1 MMIYHRYISR
11 EIFASSALVTVAFV
25 ALFGFFDLIAELRD
39 VGKQGYEY
47 RHAAFFV
54 LLTLPGRAYEL
65 LPIGVLIGSL
75 SALTQFAKSSEM
87 TVFRASGLS
96 TWQLQAT
103 LLRVGLVF
111 MVLTALFGEVI
122 APPADQAAQQFKL
135 QARSNMAARE
145 FRSGV
150 WVKDGKSFINVRD
163 VNVNGELLGVRVF
176 EFDDQFRLA
185 YVREAAIGRYVRQ
198 STWAMEDVKIVAFS
212 ESGAQKSTMERDQWT
227 YGLSPELLSVL
238 LVSPERMSVAT
249 LYRYINYLGE
259 NQRKTDSYEIA
270 LWKKLVFP
278 FANLVMLIFALPFAF
293 MHDRRGNAGVKIFA
307 GVMLGIGFH
316 MLNGLF
322 GSLAFIQ
329 GWSPVIGAVTP
340 SLIFLVAAVALL
352 GWTER
357 R

>member
-1 MMIYHRYISR
+1 MIYHRYISR

-163 VNVNGELLGVRVF
+163 VNVNG
-176 EFDDQFRLA
+176 
-185 YVREAAIGRYVRQ
+185 
-198 STWAMEDVKIVAFS
+198 
-212 ESGAQKSTMERDQWT
+212 
-227 YGLSPELLSVL
+227 
-238 LVSPERMSVAT
+238 
-249 LYRYINYLGE
+249 
-259 NQRKTDSYEIA
+259 
-270 LWKKLVFP
+270 
-278 FANLVMLIFALPFAF
+278 
-293 MHDRRGNAGVKIFA
+293 
-307 GVMLGIGFH
+307 
-316 MLNGLF
+316 
-322 GSLAFIQ
+322 
-329 GWSPVIGAVTP
+329 
-340 SLIFLVAAVALL
+340 
-352 GWTER
+352 
-357 R
+357 